1 MSNGSKRVARA
12 KLAREHKR
20 INIVNS
26 MTLEECFEKY
36 IDAKKS
42 EGVTERTLYNKQIN
56 FNIVFNY
63 LLSKY
68 DLVYPTD
75 LSSEMMREAVNYMR
89 FEHRK
94 FENNLEK
101 KDEYKT
107 IGLAIATINSIVGH
121 WKAFY
126 NYLYD
131 EEFIPSNPL
140 KNIKLMKNTTQ
151 VEGLAMDE
159 LKLLLGGFNQDTYAG
174 YRGYLLTLLLADTGM
189 RCGEAINLK
198 WNQIDF
204 KHDVVTLNASETKS
218 GKMRFVPF
226 SKKTNRLLREWKQEV
241 AEVSEYYVFP
251 SIYGDKPYRQREYR
265 NLLNQLSKEV
275 GIKHV
280 HPHMIRHTF
289 ATQYLVHGGDAL
301 SLQKILGHSSLEMV
315 RIYVDMSQKDITYK
329 QNKFSPI
336 NFL

>member
-1 MSNGSKRVARA
+1 MELKLTSYNIADLGSMLSD
-12 KLAREHKR
+12 KLYELG
-20 INIVNS
+20 ITDS
-26 MTLEECFEKY
+26 TLVIKLPSKEF
-36 IDAKKS
+36 KKVD
-42 EGVTERTLYNKQIN
+42 E
-56 FNIVFNY
+56 
-63 LLSKY
+63 
-68 DLVYPTD
+68 DLFY
-75 LSSEMMREAVNYMR
+75 RN
-89 FEHRK
+89 RK
-94 FENNLEK
+94 S
-101 KDEYKT
+101 D
-107 IGLAIATINSIVGH
+107 
-121 WKAFY
+121 
-126 NYLYD
+126 D
-131 EEFIPSNPL
+131 EEYIPSNPL

-151 VEGLAMDE
+151 VEGLTMDE
-159 LKLLLGGFNQDTYAG
+159 LKLLLDGFNQDTYAG

-226 SKKTNRLLREWKQEV
+226 SKKTNRVLREWKQEV

-265 NLLNQLSKEV
+265 NLLSQISNEL
-275 GIKHV
+275 GMKHV